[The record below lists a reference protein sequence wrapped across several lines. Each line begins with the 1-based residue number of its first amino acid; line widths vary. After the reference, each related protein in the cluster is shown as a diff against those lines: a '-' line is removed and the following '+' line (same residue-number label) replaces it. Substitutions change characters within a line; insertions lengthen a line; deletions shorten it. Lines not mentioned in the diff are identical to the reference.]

1 MKITTHS
8 EEELELTDGSMG
20 STVGILIFVLGL
32 FPYLVF
38 ALAEPRPPQPG
49 DSQYAVPALI
59 GMGLLVNSIGIAVIL
74 FSYTIVVNTNKTSGQ
89 IRYQWKR
96 MANPF
101 SETYA
106 AADVLRIEKRKRL
119 RSSPHSA
126 RIWLYQFVIVFKDGK
141 ERTLNHWHSCSIQGA
156 GGSMV
161 VRGREEPETAVAAQ
175 FATFLNVPFHEVTPS
190 DGKRFGAS

>member
-8 EEELELTDGSMG
+8 AEELELTDGSTG

-74 FSYTIVVNTNKTSGQ
+74 FSYTIVVNTNKASGQ

-101 SETYA
+101 SATYA
-106 AADVLRIEKRKRL
+106 AADVLRIEKRKRWEFD
-119 RSSPHSA
+119 RKVSG

-141 ERTLNHWHSCSIQGA
+141 ERTLNHWHSCSIQEAGA
-156 GGSMV
+156 MV
-161 VRGREEPETAVAAQ
+161 LRKREEPETAVAAQ
-175 FATFLNVPFHEVTPS
+175 FATFLNVPIHEVTPS
-190 DGKRFGAS
+190 DGKGFGAL